1 MAGGVD
7 GRVALPWKGRPVRL
21 SKQTPLS
28 AIVRCNSAGK
38 LIASSGAAMD
48 PQQLA
53 LQPSGTYLSA
63 KDRALPLG
71 RRSFVGENIKNN
83 AQVLSSK

>member
-1 MAGGVD
+1 
-7 GRVALPWKGRPVRL
+7 
-21 SKQTPLS
+21 
-28 AIVRCNSAGK
+28 
-38 LIASSGAAMD
+38 MD